1 MEGERLG
8 LDMSIIHDPALHQLR
23 HRLRG
28 YVYDPGEPEYDEAC
42 TLFNA
47 RIERRPRH
55 VVRCSRP
62 HHVAAALEYAH
73 LRNLRVAVRAGGH
86 SVAGLSLVDDGIVID
101 VRGMREIC
109 VDPERRVVRAGAGL
123 TWGELDEA
131 TQAHGLATVGG
142 RVSSTGVAGLA
153 LGGGSGWLE
162 RKHGL
167 ACDNMLAV
175 ELVTATGAE
184 VRASADEHPE
194 LFWALRGGGGN
205 FGVVTAIEF
214 ALHPVGP
221 SVLGG
226 LLLHP
231 ADRGRELLRLFRD
244 VMHDAPDELSLA
256 FVYLTAPDEDEIPA
270 ELRGRPA
277 VAIAGMHAGPIE
289 DAERALAPIREYG
302 PPVLD
307 AFAPVGYAEFQRSID
322 DPPGYRNWW
331 TAEYLDDLTDEAIEA
346 VASLS
351 EQLPAGPAQIFI
363 PAWGG
368 AVARVPEDAT
378 PLAKRDARFVVHPLL
393 LWEDAAEDDRMI
405 AFGRRYREVLAP
417 HRNGGT
423 YLNFLGDEGADRVRA
438 AYGPNHDRLVRVKA
452 GWDPDN
458 VFRAT
463 GNVRAGD

>member
-1 MEGERLG
+1 
-8 LDMSIIHDPALHQLR
+8 MSIIHDPALHELRQQLR
-23 HRLRG
+23 GR
-28 YVYDPGEPEYDEAC
+28 VYDPGEAEYAEAC

-55 VVRCSRP
+55 VVRASRP
-62 HHVAAALEYAH
+62 HHVAAALEYAR
-73 LRNLRVAVRAGGH
+73 LRDLRVAVRGGGH

-101 VRGMREIC
+101 MRGFREIT

-123 TWGELDEA
+123 TWSELDAA

-167 ACDNMLAV
+167 ACDNILAV
-175 ELVTATGAE
+175 ELVTARGEE

-221 SVLGG
+221 EVLGG

-231 ADRGRELLRLFRD
+231 AERGRELLRLFRD
-244 VMHDAPDELSLA
+244 VMNDAPDELSLA
-256 FVYLTAPDEDEIPA
+256 FVYLNAPDEEDIP
-270 ELRGRPA
+270 ETLRGRPA
-277 VAIAGMHAGPIE
+277 VAIAGMYAGPIDE
-289 DAERALAPIREYG
+289 AERALAPIRAYG
-302 PPVLD
+302 PPALD
-307 AFAPVGYAEFQRSID
+307 AFGPVGYADFQCSID

-331 TAEYLDDLTDEAIEA
+331 TAEYLDDLTEDAIEA
-346 VASLS
+346 IATLS
-351 EQLPAGPAQIFI
+351 EQLPPGPAQIFI

-368 AVARVPEDAT
+368 AVARVPAGAT
-378 PLAKRDARFVVHPLL
+378 PLAKRDARYVVHPLL
-393 LWEDAAEDDRMI
+393 LWEDAAEDERMV
-405 AFGRRYREVLAP
+405 AFGRRYRDVLAP
-417 HRNGGT
+417 YRTGGT
-423 YLNFLGDEGADRVRA
+423 YLNFTGDEGTDRVRA
-438 AYGPNHDRLVRVKA
+438 AFGPHHERLVRVKA

-463 GNVRAGD
+463 GNVRADD